1 MEHQDYPED
10 IDFQKYWLI
19 LKRHWLPATMVWV
32 FTAIAALGVAL
43 LSEKQYQAYGK
54 LKFKKQSTTSALVTE
69 AGEKIGTLEPLNLQD
84 SPIDTEAEVLR
95 SVPILMQTIEEL
107 DLTTEEG
114 EPISY
119 ETFREGLGVKALQG
133 TDVLLVSY
141 KSPEPEEAE
150 AVVNRIM
157 ETYIENNVLVNRAEA
172 AAARAFINEQL
183 PKTEKELQKAEAAL
197 RTFKEQYNI
206 VKLEEE
212 ASLSVIRI
220 SELESQIDQVK
231 ARVEQQTA
239 RIEDLQNKIGRPSEE
254 ALLQSN
260 VSSSIEVQQLREELQ
275 EIEKRLAREQSRFR
289 DAHPMVL
296 KLKQQKAQL
305 RAELEQQ
312 VNGIVNRQR
321 QPLQARDLQGG
332 ELQNVL
338 IESLVSYEAERKGAI
353 EQLRSLIRSR
363 NEHQQRAQILPKL
376 KQMEQ
381 DLERQVDAAK
391 STYEILLKRLQEVRI
406 AENQNVGNAQ
416 IISPAMVS
424 EYPVSTSRKMILAFG
439 IVLGGVFYVVT
450 AFLLE
455 LIDPSIKT
463 SKELR
468 KILNYTLLAMIP
480 NTHNKRRLR
489 RRKIDEK
496 IPEVSVIKNPTSM
509 IGESYRMLQANL
521 NFLSPDRKLQ
531 VIVVTSSVTKEG
543 KSTVAANLA
552 AAMAELGNRVLLMD
566 ADLRHPIQHHIWNLT
581 NAKGLSDAIVGQ
593 LEPHQVARPV
603 APNLDVLPSGVIPP
617 NSLALLSSK
626 RMNCL
631 VQECRESYDFVVL
644 DTPPLLLVAD
654 ALTVSKMSDGIL
666 LVARPG
672 LIDSASA
679 NAAKQR
685 LDQSGQT
692 VLGIAMNGVVG
703 ETEPDSYFHY
713 AEIYYKENSH
723 ENIDGGGK
731 KMSEERKKSISH

>member
-1 MEHQDYPED
+1 
-10 IDFQKYWLI
+10 
-19 LKRHWLPATMVWV
+19 
-32 FTAIAALGVAL
+32 
-43 LSEKQYQAYGK
+43 
-54 LKFKKQSTTSALVTE
+54 
-69 AGEKIGTLEPLNLQD
+69 
-84 SPIDTEAEVLR
+84 
-95 SVPILMQTIEEL
+95 
-107 DLTTEEG
+107 
-114 EPISY
+114 
-119 ETFREGLGVKALQG
+119 
-133 TDVLLVSY
+133 
-141 KSPEPEEAE
+141 
-150 AVVNRIM
+150 
-157 ETYIENNVLVNRAEA
+157 
-172 AAARAFINEQL
+172 
-183 PKTEKELQKAEAAL
+183 
-197 RTFKEQYNI
+197 
-206 VKLEEE
+206 
-212 ASLSVIRI
+212 
-220 SELESQIDQVK
+220 
-231 ARVEQQTA
+231 
-239 RIEDLQNKIGRPSEE
+239 
-254 ALLQSN
+254 
-260 VSSSIEVQQLREELQ
+260 
-275 EIEKRLAREQSRFR
+275 
-289 DAHPMVL
+289 
-296 KLKQQKAQL
+296 
-305 RAELEQQ
+305 
-312 VNGIVNRQR
+312 
-321 QPLQARDLQGG
+321 
-332 ELQNVL
+332 
-338 IESLVSYEAERKGAI
+338 
-353 EQLRSLIRSR
+353 
-363 NEHQQRAQILPKL
+363 
-376 KQMEQ
+376 MEQ

-424 EYPVSTSRKMILAFG
+424 EYPVSTSRKMILALG

-480 NTHNKRRLR
+480 NTQRKRRFR
-489 RRKIDEK
+489 RRKIEDK
-496 IPEVSVIKNPTSM
+496 LPQVAVIKNPTSM

-593 LEPHQVARPV
+593 LQPHQVARPV

-626 RMNCL
+626 RMNSL
-631 VQECRESYDFVVL
+631 VQDCREAYDCVIL

-723 ENIDGGGK
+723 ENIDGGRK